1 MKFKHAL
8 EFIDLFIY
16 HTLTVRDRKFE
27 YATNHLTKNLTR
39 LRGAPHTVVCIFM
52 LCCLFST

>member
-8 EFIDLFIY
+8 EFFVLFIY

-27 YATNHLTKNLTR
+27 YATKHLTKNLTR
-39 LRGAPHTVVCIFM
+39 LRGAPHTVVCIFAV
-52 LCCLFST
+52 LPL